1 MNDYTVEVKYMVNG
15 CGKKIPATRTVVVR
29 HNDQIVYEERTQE
42 NIEIILETI
51 KKKVTAPPM
60 SEK

>member
-29 HNDQIVYEERTQE
+29 SGDRVVYEERTQE
-42 NIEIILETI
+42 EINIILQRI
-51 KKKVTAPPM
+51 KNDDRPPI
-60 SEK
+60 

>member
-29 HNDQIVYEERTQE
+29 CGDRVVFEERTQE
-42 NIEIILETI
+42 DIKEILKKLGSNRET
-51 KKKVTAPPM
+51 
-60 SEK
+60 

>member
-29 HNDQIVYEERTQE
+29 QGDRVVYEERTQR
-42 NIEIILETI
+42 NIEEILNDLSSNRET
-51 KKKVTAPPM
+51 
-60 SEK
+60 

>member
-29 HNDQIVYEERTQE
+29 QGDRVVYEERTQE
-42 NIEIILETI
+42 EINIILQRI
-51 KKKVTAPPM
+51 KNDDRPPI
-60 SEK
+60 

>member
-29 HNDQIVYEERTQE
+29 QGDRIVFEEKTQE
-42 NIEIILETI
+42 SIEEVMNRV
-51 KKKVTAPPM
+51 KKIDHPPI
-60 SEK
+60 SS

>member
-29 HNDQIVYEERTQE
+29 QGDSIVFEEKTQE
-42 NIEIILETI
+42 NIEEVLKKI
-51 KKKVTAPPM
+51 KKNISPPL
-60 SEK
+60 

>member
-29 HNDQIVYEERTQE
+29 QGDDIVFEERTQE
-42 NIEIILETI
+42 NIEDVL
-51 KKKVTAPPM
+51 KKIQKNISPPL
-60 SEK
+60 

>member
-29 HNDQIVYEERTQE
+29 QGDRIVFEEKTQE
-42 NIEIILETI
+42 NIEEILKQLGSNRET
-51 KKKVTAPPM
+51 
-60 SEK
+60 